1 MIVLAKFDEVSN
13 RRRIVA
19 CLVPGDLHLMVADGG
34 GQPQET
40 VSYTHYNVTELFDAL
55 KKNAL
60 SAEKTYNG
68 QYVEIEGYLGT
79 IDSGGKYICVEASSN
94 SYDYLFDSVQCYIKR
109 AEQTMEMSAGDP
121 ITVRGKITAV
131 GEVLGYSLDIDSID
145 QAKKDAGRRPFFAKI
160 GFSGNRQAGES
171 VKKRVGQIKE
181 IFISF
186 LLPFCNHLY
195 IMKEARNKPQDVAF

>member
-1 MIVLAKFDEVSN
+1 MAEKTKTCDVCGAEIAASAKTCPSCGGKNKKPVYKKWWFWVLVLVV
-13 RRRIVA
+13 VA
-19 CLVPGDLHLMVADGG
+19 AIAAGTGGKEDGQPSGNTGKTGG

-94 SYDYLFDSVQCYIKR
+94 SYDYLFDSVQCYIKS
-109 AEQTMEMSAGDP
+109 AEQTDRVMEMSAGDP

-145 QAKKDAGRRPFFAKI
+145 
-160 GFSGNRQAGES
+160 
-171 VKKRVGQIKE
+171 
-181 IFISF
+181 
-186 LLPFCNHLY
+186 
-195 IMKEARNKPQDVAF
+195 

>member
-1 MIVLAKFDEVSN
+1 M
-13 RRRIVA
+13 A

-34 GQPQET
+34 GQLQEA

-94 SYDYLFDSVQCYIKR
+94 SYDYLFDSVQCYIKS
-109 AEQTMEMSAGDP
+109 AEQTDRVMEMSAGDP
-121 ITVRGKITAV
+121 VTVRGKITAV

-145 QAKKDAGRRPFFAKI
+145 
-160 GFSGNRQAGES
+160 
-171 VKKRVGQIKE
+171 
-181 IFISF
+181 
-186 LLPFCNHLY
+186 
-195 IMKEARNKPQDVAF
+195 